1 VGIEQM
7 VGNFAEKLFL
17 GQQTGY
23 KRLNCAQAIAEA
35 FRQEYNFLTEDT
47 VKDFKKM
54 GHGKAPNGECGML
67 YAAKYIFEKNNRP
80 DKAQEFEKHFREFAG
95 TTKCKELIKKKSPF
109 APNASIEPLCSSTR
123 IEIKPDSRGR
133 IRAIGNKILLFRFFG

>member
-1 VGIEQM
+1 MEIEQM

-17 GQQTGY
+17 GQQNGY

-47 VKDFKKM
+47 IKDFKKM

-67 YAAKYIFEKNNRP
+67 FAAKYIFQKNNHP
-80 DKAQEFEKHFREFAG
+80 DKAQEFEKHLYHWCRSHLFLLA
-95 TTKCKELIKKKSPF
+95 TS
-109 APNASIEPLCSSTR
+109 ASLGYHNFS
-123 IEIKPDSRGR
+123 
-133 IRAIGNKILLFRFFG
+133 